1 MPSCTKSRSSRSNQL
16 KLNRRSTQTELTV
29 ISLMTIRFKQN
40 RLNLDWWKK
49 LLCVKTRKRKSKA
62 RKKVSFRC
70 SRQLNT
76 NRPKFWI
83 ISKNRSM
90 FRSRKAMIQS
100 FTNAH
105 APNSNSKKLIWLD
118 SATTWLHSWRL
129 AMRRTRPERLV
140 TTLKPTTRR
149 PKPILK
155 RYAPNSTPHLR
166 VRQRKRIEPTYK
178 SIRSRSFQL

>member
-16 KLNRRSTQTELTV
+16 KLIRRSTQTELTV
-29 ISLMTIRFKQN
+29 KSLMTIRFKQN

-83 ISKNRSM
+83 ISKIRST
-90 FRSRKAMIQS
+90 FWSRKKMIQS
-100 FTNAH
+100 LNDANTMN
-105 APNSNSKKLIWLD
+105 NKSTSLIWVNMAPISWCSWELVMQREKPK
-118 SATTWLHSWRL
+118 WLSKR
-129 AMRRTRPERLV
+129 
-140 TTLKPTTRR
+140 LKPPMIR
-149 PKPILK
+149 PKPALK
-155 RYAPNSTPHLR
+155 IYALISMPHLR